1 MVWSAN
7 KNACRHR
14 HVNQFTSI
22 KWGIVPSVNQHLNFL
37 LPHFQTINCFSSD
50 LIERL
55 VKLRERCNQNHQFD
69 SVLFANWGL
78 FWSNPAN
85 LYKQSISRQGKKE
98 GSSDFKCCRWCSFGP
113 QQVRALKEPNLP
125 AADQPIICLWKWEPV
140 VWITVNVFR
149 LELINILACW
159 VDFWIIYRMHLEKR
173 DHSINGTFSGL
184 FSDRIFSSVNIW
196 TGRNW
201 ASCDFS
207 F

>member
-1 MVWSAN
+1 MLSVNTCLQWKPWSYSQLLFYALAFLTILFLVLFPPSSSPNLLLPLIACTDKSRIKSTCCWMVWSAN

-69 SVLFANWGL
+69 SVLFANCGL

-98 GSSDFKCCRWCSFGP
+98 GSSDFKFCRWCSFGP

-125 AADQPIICLWKWEPV
+125 AADQPIICGSENL
-140 VWITVNVFR
+140 
-149 LELINILACW
+149 
-159 VDFWIIYRMHLEKR
+159 
-173 DHSINGTFSGL
+173 
-184 FSDRIFSSVNIW
+184 
-196 TGRNW
+196 
-201 ASCDFS
+201 
-207 F
+207 